1 MELVRGALLVISTLA
16 IGLQAGLFY
25 TFTVSIMRTLR
36 GVDDRTFVN
45 VMQRINR
52 DIQNGW
58 FGLTFAGGLVFTV
71 LTLVLFIGAPGSVIL
86 PIAIGL
92 VLYVLSLG
100 TTFSRNIPMNIRL
113 DKVGKPESM
122 SEPGLV
128 SARKAFESA
137 WTRANTFRG
146 VAAGASCVALCW
158 ALAEFGSSL

>member
-1 MELVRGALLVISTLA
+1 MELVRGALLVISTLT

-71 LTLVLFIGAPGSVIL
+71 LTLVLFIGKPGSVIL
-86 PIAIGL
+86 PIVIGL
-92 VLYVLSLG
+92 VLYVVSLG
-100 TTFSRNIPMNIRL
+100 TTFGRNIPMNIRL
-113 DKVGKPESM
+113 DKAGKPETM
-122 SEPGLV
+122 SEQGLV
-128 SARKAFESA
+128 SARQAFEAA

-146 VAAGASCVALCW
+146 LLAAAASVALSW
-158 ALAEFGSSL
+158 GLVEFGKSL